1 MPPAGLKEETRN
13 RGFQTMQMFKTMIK
27 MNNHP
32 KVLRIGTDMELTLLE
47 GPHNELIGFPWPQFM
62 TP

>member
-1 MPPAGLKEETRN
+1 
-13 RGFQTMQMFKTMIK
+13 MQMFKTMIK